1 MLPLYNLGP
10 GHQFATWFIASGL
23 GIGIAVAPVGRLRP
37 GVAAGFVGTLL
48 AIWYEHAASARSLR
62 FAIGPGLHV
71 FNGLGCALAFYLCIE
86 LLGRETPARRM
97 RWSWMWFGCG
107 AMAGIG
113 VGFIVGFEH
122 GLPAGL
128 VTGLLLTVAGGLT
141 GFVGEPIVTNLEQSA
156 DPVAVMRRDRFSFL
170 ASWLAVGAALG
181 IGTGLQEA
189 NGLNAGGQPNGLA
202 ESFAIGI
209 TNFLVPAIAFAFVQ
223 ATWGRYTA
231 ARILLALR
239 GRLPWRLTAFLQDA
253 AVNRG
258 VLRQFG
264 AVYQFRHV
272 ELQRRL
278 ATPVNPATSDPVVEG
293 SIK

>member
-48 AIWYEHAASARSLR
+48 VIWYEHAASARSLR

-107 AMAGIG
+107 AMAGIS

-128 VTGLLLTVAGGLT
+128 VTGLLLTVAEGLT

-209 TNFLVPAIAFAFVQ
+209 TN
-223 ATWGRYTA
+223 
-231 ARILLALR
+231 
-239 GRLPWRLTAFLQDA
+239 
-253 AVNRG
+253 
-258 VLRQFG
+258 
-264 AVYQFRHV
+264 
-272 ELQRRL
+272 
-278 ATPVNPATSDPVVEG
+278 
-293 SIK
+293 